1 MKVIGITGG
10 VGAGKSMVVSI
21 LQKHYKTEYLHCDAI
36 AHELMEQGGSAHEE
50 LLSLFGEDLVNADG
64 TLNRC
69 KLYERAFLGDRVEEL
84 NACVHP
90 KVRTYVE
97 ERIAGLRATAFD
109 GLVLIEA
116 ALLIEAGYKD
126 ICDELWYVHAPVALR
141 RARLKENRG
150 YSDERVDSIMAE
162 QASEELFF
170 SQSDFV
176 LYNDSVKEACETH
189 IVEQVETHW
198 REQDECKIRKCE
210 EVAE

>member
-10 VGAGKSMVVSI
+10 VGAGKSTVVGI
-21 LQKHYKTEYLHCDAI
+21 LKKHYTIEYLHCDAI
-36 AHELMEQGGSAHEE
+36 AHELMERGGSAHEE
-50 LLSLFGEDLVNADG
+50 LISLFGEDLVNADG
-64 TLNRC
+64 TLNRS

-90 KVRTYVE
+90 KVRIYVE
-97 ERIAGLRATAFD
+97 DRIASLRGAEFD
-109 GLVLIEA
+109 GIVLIEA

-126 ICDELWYVHAPVALR
+126 ICDELWYVHTPVEMR
-141 RARLKENRG
+141 RARLKADRG

-176 LYNDSVKEACETH
+176 LYNDSSQEECENY
-189 IVEQVETHW
+189 IVNQVERHFSDLQ
-198 REQDECKIRKCE
+198 EKQKSE

>member
-10 VGAGKSMVVSI
+10 VGAGKSTVVGI
-21 LQKHYKTEYLHCDAI
+21 LQKHYTTEYLHCDAI
-36 AHELMEQGGSAHEE
+36 AHELMERGGSAHEE
-50 LLSLFGEDLVNADG
+50 LLSLFGEDLVNEDG
-64 TLNRC
+64 TLNRS

-90 KVRTYVE
+90 SVRSYVE
-97 ERIAGLRATAFD
+97 DRIASLKSEAFD
-109 GLVLIEA
+109 GLILIEA

-126 ICDELWYVHAPVALR
+126 ICDELWYVHAPVELR
-141 RARLKENRG
+141 RNRLKANRG

-162 QASEELFF
+162 QATEELFF

-176 LYNDSVKEACETH
+176 LYNDSSQENCEMH
-189 IVEQVETHW
+189 IVEQVEKHFLEETEKYK
-198 REQDECKIRKCE
+198 RE

>member
-10 VGAGKSMVVSI
+10 VGAGKSTVVGI
-21 LQKHYKTEYLHCDAI
+21 LQKHYTTEYLHCDAI

-50 LLSLFGEDLVNADG
+50 LISLFGKDLVNADG
-64 TLNRC
+64 TLNRS

-97 ERIAGLRATAFD
+97 DRIASLRVAEFE

-126 ICDELWYVHAPVALR
+126 ICDELWYVHAPVELR
-141 RARLKENRG
+141 RARLKANRG

-162 QASEELFF
+162 QATEELFF
-170 SQSDFV
+170 SASDFV
-176 LYNDSVKEACETH
+176 LYNDSSQEDCEEH
-189 IVEQVETHW
+189 IIAQVEAHF
-198 REQDECKIRKCE
+198 CE
-210 EVAE
+210 WAEVYQSKEVAE

>member
-10 VGAGKSMVVSI
+10 VGAGKSTVVGI

-36 AHELMEQGGSAHEE
+36 AHDLMEQGGSAHEE

-64 TLNRC
+64 TLNRS

-90 KVRTYVE
+90 KVREYVE
-97 ERIAGLRATAFD
+97 NRIAGLKASGFD

-116 ALLIEAGYKD
+116 ALLIEAGYQD
-126 ICDELWYVHAPVALR
+126 ICDELWYVYAPVAMR
-141 RARLKENRG
+141 RARLKANRG
-150 YSDERVDSIMAE
+150 YSDERIDSVMAE

-170 SQSDFV
+170 SESDFV
-176 LYNDSVKEACETH
+176 VYNDSPQEECEEH
-189 IVEQVETHW
+189 IIEQVEKHLFKAA
-198 REQDECKIRKCE
+198 EKHRK
-210 EVAE
+210 EVAQ

>member
-10 VGAGKSMVVSI
+10 VGAGKSTVVGI
-21 LQKHYKTEYLHCDAI
+21 LQKHYTTEYLHCDAI

-50 LLSLFGEDLVNADG
+50 LLALFGEDLVNADG
-64 TLNRC
+64 TLNRS

>member
-10 VGAGKSMVVSI
+10 VGAGKSTVVGI
-21 LQKHYKTEYLHCDAI
+21 LQKHYTIEYLHCDAI

-50 LLSLFGEDLVNADG
+50 LLSLFGEDLLNADG
-64 TLNRC
+64 SLNRS

-90 KVRTYVE
+90 KVRIYVE
-97 ERIAGLRATAFD
+97 ERIADLRAEEFD
-109 GLVLIEA
+109 GIVLIEA

-126 ICDELWYVHAPVALR
+126 ICDELWYIHAPAEMR
-141 RARLKENRG
+141 RARLKANRG

-162 QASEELFF
+162 QATEELFF
-170 SQSDFV
+170 SKSDFV
-176 LYNDSVKEACETH
+176 VYNDSSQEECETH
-189 IVEQVETHW
+189 IVNQVETHFEEM
-198 REQDECKIRKCE
+198 RKIHRSE

>member
-10 VGAGKSMVVSI
+10 VGAGKSTVVGI
-21 LQKHYKTEYLHCDAI
+21 LQKHYTTEYLHCDVI

-50 LLSLFGEDLVNADG
+50 LLSLFGEDLVTAEG
-64 TLNRC
+64 TLNRS
-69 KLYERAFLGDRVEEL
+69 KLYERAFLGNRVEEL

-90 KVRTYVE
+90 KVREYVE
-97 ERIAGLRATAFD
+97 DRISSLRAAEFP
-109 GLVLIEA
+109 GIVLIEA

-126 ICDELWYVHAPVALR
+126 ICDELWYVHAPVELR
-141 RARLKENRG
+141 RARLKANRG

-170 SQSDFV
+170 SKSDFV
-176 LYNDSVKEACETH
+176 LYNDSTQEECEMH
-189 IVEQVETHW
+189 IVEQVEKHFSEW
-198 REQDECKIRKCE
+198 IEKYKSE

>member
-10 VGAGKSMVVSI
+10 VGAGKSTVVSI
-21 LQKHYKTEYLHCDAI
+21 LQKHYTTEYLHCDAI
-36 AHELMEQGGSAHEE
+36 AHELMERGGSAHEE

-64 TLNRC
+64 TLNRS

-90 KVRTYVE
+90 RVRTYVE
-97 ERIAGLRATAFD
+97 DRIASLRAAEFD

-126 ICDELWYVHAPVALR
+126 ICDELWYVHAPVELR
-141 RARLKENRG
+141 RARLKANRG

-162 QASEELFF
+162 QATEELFF
-170 SQSDFV
+170 SASDFV
-176 LYNDSVKEACETH
+176 LYNDSSQEDCEEH
-189 IVEQVETHW
+189 IVEQVEAHFCEW
-198 REQDECKIRKCE
+198 AAKYKSE